1 MSIRRVAAAVTAALA
16 IVAASGSPTAALASA
31 IPAGTPSVTEL
42 SNPSAHPDIAGLPF
56 VALSRRQNAPADE
69 RDVVTP
75 TRA

>member
-1 MSIRRVAAAVTAALA
+1 LTTSTGGVWAQPVLGRAADVWGYPTTYVISAAITL
-16 IVAASGSPTAALASA
+16 
-31 IPAGTPSVTEL
+31 
-42 SNPSAHPDIAGLPF
+42 AGLPF